1 MSTLTRSESS
11 RINGAKSHGPVT
23 PEGKQRSSMNAVK
36 HGILAK
42 HICLNIEKPEVF
54 EQIVADFSTRLQPAD
69 DVELRLVEQAA
80 MAQLR
85 YERVA
90 ASSETAM
97 FVLKMDYQAPEVAK
111 QYERVDPP
119 TRFAIAF
126 TALGAEGNSIQLM
139 LRYQQTMLR
148 QRDSAMKQLH
158 ELRTKFPAP
167 NEPES
172 PEPVESTKPAP
183 APNEPDAPAAPAML
197 DLKRSIVS
205 GRGSAWLERLVRD
218 QEVGGSNPLAPT
230 NPSNRLQSTKGF
242 LDFICDVLCDIAP
255 LGWHRFVAFAVRN
268 PGRTFEQ
275 IALQS

>member
-1 MSTLTRSESS
+1 MATLTKSESS
-11 RINGAKSHGPVT
+11 RINGAKSHGPAT

-97 FVLKMDYQAPEVAK
+97 FDLKMDHQAPEVAK

-148 QRDSAMKQLH
+148 QRDSAIKQLH
-158 ELRTKFPAP
+158 ELRTKFPI
-167 NEPES
+167 
-172 PEPVESTKPAP
+172 
-183 APNEPDAPAAPAML
+183 PNEPDPPVTHDQPSTSAVPQPAVASPPEIKM
-197 DLKRSIVS
+197 
-205 GRGSAWLERLVRD
+205 
-218 QEVGGSNPLAPT
+218 PTLA
-230 NPSNRLQSTKGF
+230 S
-242 LDFICDVLCDIAP
+242 
-255 LGWHRFVAFAVRN
+255 
-268 PGRTFEQ
+268 
-275 IALQS
+275 